1 MDVIMKKKENA
12 LNCQPWPKT
21 ADWQCD
27 PSIDGWVFAF
37 RVMWYCAKTKSIK
50 NAKFRST
57 SASNDYNVWVTD
69 WIEWCDIFFF
79 KYKIVTRCHL
89 ITSSNK
95 SAHVFFS
102 PKNRFSWFLNSMKY
116 IDSLQYNTFCVYLIG
131 YHKGWE
137 GYIW

>member
-1 MDVIMKKKENA
+1 MDVIMKKKRKMLWIVNPDQKQ
-12 LNCQPWPKT
+12 LIGN
-21 ADWQCD
+21 D

-79 KYKIVTRCHL
+79 QI
-89 ITSSNK
+89 
-95 SAHVFFS
+95 
-102 PKNRFSWFLNSMKY
+102 
-116 IDSLQYNTFCVYLIG
+116 
-131 YHKGWE
+131 
-137 GYIW
+137 